1 MSPPF
6 SNSNQLTM
14 RFCDD
19 LIFFLIFFTTSKIIL
34 KIFLFLLLFF
44 KFPQAV
50 CAELDSSK
58 EENSR
63 LLGRIK
69 ELEMQIKEKDE
80 KAKQNLQKLLNDI
93 HVMSNN

>member
-1 MSPPF
+1 
-6 SNSNQLTM
+6 
-14 RFCDD
+14 
-19 LIFFLIFFTTSKIIL
+19 
-34 KIFLFLLLFF
+34 
-44 KFPQAV
+44 
-50 CAELDSSK
+50 LDSSK